1 MSFARAVL
9 YACLTVFGWLLY
21 AAGGLLVLLA
31 LVNSARGDPPVQFAL
46 LVGIAL
52 VSAVAGF
59 IVMRLAR
66 KMTAPAQL

>member
-31 LVNSARGDPPVQFAL
+31 LVNSSRGDPPVQFAL
-46 LVGIAL
+46 LIGIA
-52 VSAVAGF
+52 VIAAVAGF
-59 IVMRLAR
+59 IAMRLAR
-66 KMTAPAQL
+66 KMTAPAQP

>member
-31 LVNSARGDPPVQFAL
+31 LVNNWRGDPPVQFAL
-46 LVGIAL
+46 LIGIAVL
-52 VSAVAGF
+52 AAFVGF
-59 IVMRLAR
+59 TVLRLSKR
-66 KMTAPAQL
+66 LTAPSQG